1 MEEIITMGEPMVVLI
16 PHEEGSFTEVRSF
29 SKGAAGAELN
39 VAIGVSRLEHSVRYI
54 SRLGEDVLGEYLLE
68 VMKQEGLDVS
78 SVEMTEDR
86 LTGFYFKTKV
96 TSGDPQVFY
105 MRKNS
110 AASAL
115 SPANITTESLRGG
128 KFLHLTGITAAIS
141 ESCLQACYKA
151 KELAREAGLQVTFDP
166 NLRPSLWKD
175 EREMV
180 STLNELAQGCDYV
193 LPGVAEGRLLTGRDT
208 LEGIADFYLE
218 RGVEAVIV
226 KNGSEG
232 AYYKTSSGES
242 AHSPGFHAGSIVD
255 TVGAGDAFSV
265 GVLTALAENLPLSAA
280 IRRGNA
286 MGAIMVS
293 SAGDNDALPGRTEL
307 MRFMKEA
314 GA

>member
-1 MEEIITMGEPMVVLI
+1 
-16 PHEEGSFTEVRSF
+16 
-29 SKGAAGAELN
+29 
-39 VAIGVSRLEHSVRYI
+39 
-54 SRLGEDVLGEYLLE
+54 
-68 VMKQEGLDVS
+68 
-78 SVEMTEDR
+78 
-86 LTGFYFKTKV
+86 
-96 TSGDPQVFY
+96 
-105 MRKNS
+105 
-110 AASAL
+110 
-115 SPANITTESLRGG
+115 
-128 KFLHLTGITAAIS
+128 
-141 ESCLQACYKA
+141 
-151 KELAREAGLQVTFDP
+151 
-166 NLRPSLWKD
+166 
-175 EREMV
+175 MV

-232 AYYKTSSGES
+232 AYYKASSGES